1 MNPNLSQYQI
11 DEVEK
16 MLHCRDPKYGFLTYK
31 CSECDTT
38 KTVPLACK
46 SRICPQCGKKHAD
59 QWADELANR
68 LYAVPHRHM
77 VFTIPEE
84 LRALF
89 EADQSLFKI
98 LMDAVSNTM
107 QQMIKNKHRAVP
119 GIVCVLHPYGKELN
133 LNPHV
138 HVLLTEGGLT
148 KVGEWVSVSFLEYG
162 ALRRIWQYQLLSMV
176 KRVLPRSV
184 DNSRLI
190 DRLFRG
196 HKDGFYVYAK
206 RRVSKPRQIAGYIG
220 RYLRHPAIAE
230 SRISEFNVETNMV
243 TYWYVD
249 ENKVKRFVTLPALEF
264 IGRLVKLIPE
274 KNLKLIRYYGL
285 YSRRTMG
292 VLQKV
297 LTCLSR
303 EKVPVKFK
311 RVVVCCPT
319 CGKSMDLTGVTR
331 LDGDG
336 GLVYEAWSGGD
347 DDCW

>member
-1 MNPNLSQYQI
+1 
-11 DEVEK
+11 

-31 CSECDTT
+31 CSQCNVT

-46 SRICPQCGKKHAD
+46 SRIRSQCGKKYTD

-68 LYAVPHRHM
+68 LFVVPHRHM
-77 VFTIPEE
+77 VFTMPEE
-84 LRALF
+84 LRAVF

-107 QQMIKNKHRAVP
+107 QQMIKDKHRAVP
-119 GIVCVLHPYGKELN
+119 GLVCVLHLYGKELN

-138 HVLLTEGGLT
+138 HVLLTEGGLS
-148 KVGEWVSVSFLEYG
+148 KAGEWVPVSFLEYG

-184 DNSRLI
+184 ANKCLV
-190 DRLFRG
+190 DRLFVEY
-196 HKDGFYVYAK
+196 KDGFYVFAK
-206 RRVSKPRQIAGYIG
+206 RRVSKPRLIAGYVG
-220 RYLRHPAIAE
+220 CYLRHLAIAE
-230 SRISEFNVETNMV
+230 SCISEFNVETNMV
-243 TYWYVD
+243 TFWFVD
-249 ENKVKRFVTLPALEF
+249 EKKVKQFVTLPALEF
-264 IGRLVKLIPE
+264 IGRLVSLIPE

-297 LTCLSR
+297 LTPLSR
-303 EKVPVKFK
+303 EKVSVRFK
-311 RVVVCCPT
+311 GVVVCCSN
-319 CGKSMDLTGVTR
+319 CGKGMDLTGVSR

-336 GLVYEAWSGGD
+336 GLVYEAWSGAGD

>member
-1 MNPNLSQYQI
+1 
-11 DEVEK
+11 
-16 MLHCRDPKYGFLTYK
+16 
-31 CSECDTT
+31 
-38 KTVPLACK
+38 
-46 SRICPQCGKKHAD
+46 
-59 QWADELANR
+59 
-68 LYAVPHRHM
+68 
-77 VFTIPEE
+77 
-84 LRALF
+84 
-89 EADQSLFKI
+89 
-98 LMDAVSNTM
+98 
-107 QQMIKNKHRAVP
+107 
-119 GIVCVLHPYGKELN
+119 

-138 HVLLTEGGLT
+138 HVLLTEGGLS
-148 KVGEWVSVSFLEYG
+148 KAGEWVSVSFLEYG
-162 ALRRIWQYQLLSMV
+162 ALRRIWQYQLLSVV

-184 DNSRLI
+184 ENKCLI
-190 DRLFRG
+190 DRLFVE

-206 RRVSKPRQIAGYIG
+206 RRVSKPRLIAGYIG

-249 ENKVKRFVTLPALEF
+249 EHDVKQFITLHALEF
-264 IGRLVKLIPE
+264 IGRLVKLIPD

-285 YSRRTMG
+285 YSRRTVG
-292 VLQKV
+292 RLQKV

-311 RVVVCCPT
+311 RVVVCCPN

-336 GLVYEAWSGGD
+336 GLVYSAWGDSGD